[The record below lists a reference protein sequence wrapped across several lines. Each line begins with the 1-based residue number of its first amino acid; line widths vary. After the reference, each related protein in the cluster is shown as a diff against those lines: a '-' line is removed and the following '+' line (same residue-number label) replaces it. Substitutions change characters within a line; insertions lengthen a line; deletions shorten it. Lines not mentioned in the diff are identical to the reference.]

1 MSSGRDD
8 LGTRR
13 CDLNAGRN
21 DLTVR
26 RENLNPT
33 STQARQVPKGQGSW
47 S

>member
-33 STQARQVPKGQGSW
+33 QARQIPTSKGQGSW